1 MKEEIF
7 VLSATDLPKREDA
20 IEKLDAWLT
29 ARALEQNNNR
39 TSAAARQL
47 GISRI
52 WMNKLRKRYTPS
64 TKRA

>member
-1 MKEEIF
+1 MKDKSNVF
-7 VLSATDLPKREDA
+7 TLDAKNLPKREEA

-39 TSAAARQL
+39 TSAAAKQL

-52 WMNKLRKRYTPS
+52 WMNKLRKRYAVS
-64 TKRA
+64 

>member
-1 MKEEIF
+1 MKEKNNIF
-7 VLSATDLPKREDA
+7 TLDSKNLPKREDA

-52 WMNKLRKRYTPS
+52 WMNKLRKRYIIS
-64 TKRA
+64 

>member
-1 MKEEIF
+1 MKEKNNIF
-7 VLSATDLPKREDA
+7 TLDSRNLPKREEA

-39 TSAAARQL
+39 TSAAAKQL

-52 WMNKLRKRYTPS
+52 WMNKLRKRYII
-64 TKRA
+64 A